1 MKEQILTYLNM
12 KDILDRYGIKHRGSQ
27 FCCPFHGTDK
37 HPSAKAYE
45 KSFYCFNCGKT
56 GDLIQFVQYYFNL
69 DFKQAMQKINLDFN
83 LNLDSNIKVD
93 YKKIKEIERKRKQKE
108 KILKLLEKEFVELSK
123 TKFKLKK
130 EIATINHYL
139 TILDWEINTYNISL
153 IQDKIGQ
160 IDMELDELIKKMD
173 SIKNS

>member
-1 MKEQILTYLNM
+1 MVLNIEVLNFVALFMEQINTLLLKRTKKVFTVLTVERL
-12 KDILDRYGIKHRGSQ
+12 
-27 FCCPFHGTDK
+27 
-37 HPSAKAYE
+37 
-45 KSFYCFNCGKT
+45 

-93 YKKIKEIERKRKQKE
+93 YKKIKEIERKRKQKDN
-108 KILKLLEKEFVELSK
+108 ILKLLEREFVELSK

-130 EIATINHYL
+130 EITNINNYL

>member
-1 MKEQILTYLNM
+1 MKRASIVLIVVRL
-12 KDILDRYGIKHRGSQ
+12 
-27 FCCPFHGTDK
+27 
-37 HPSAKAYE
+37 
-45 KSFYCFNCGKT
+45 

-69 DFKQAMQKINLDFN
+69 DFKEAMQKINLDFN
-83 LNLDSNIKVD
+83 LNLDSNVKID
-93 YKKIKEIERKRKQKE
+93 YRKIQDIQRKRKQKDN
-108 KILKLLEKEFVELSK
+108 ILKLLEKEFVELSK
-123 TKFKLKK
+123 TKFKFKK
-130 EIATINHYL
+130 EIATINHHL

>member
-1 MKEQILTYLNM
+1 MKKVFIVL
-12 KDILDRYGIKHRGSQ
+12 IV
-27 FCCPFHGTDK
+27 
-37 HPSAKAYE
+37 AKL
-45 KSFYCFNCGKT
+45 

-93 YKKIKEIERKRKQKE
+93 YKKIKEIERKRKQKDN
-108 KILKLLEKEFVELSK
+108 ILKLLEKEFVELSK

-130 EIATINHYL
+130 QIATINHYL

>member
-1 MKEQILTYLNM
+1 MVLNIEVLNFAVLFTEQINILLLKLM
-12 KDILDRYGIKHRGSQ
+12 KKVFIVLIV
-27 FCCPFHGTDK
+27 
-37 HPSAKAYE
+37 AKL
-45 KSFYCFNCGKT
+45 

-69 DFKQAMQKINLDFN
+69 DFKEAMQKINLDFN
-83 LNLDSNIKVD
+83 LNLDSDAKID
-93 YKKIKEIERKRKQKE
+93 YRKIQDIQRKRKQKDN
-108 KILKLLEKEFVELSK
+108 ILKLLEREFVELSK

-130 EIATINHYL
+130 EITNINNYL

>member
-1 MKEQILTYLNM
+1 MKKVFTVSIVAQL
-12 KDILDRYGIKHRGSQ
+12 
-27 FCCPFHGTDK
+27 
-37 HPSAKAYE
+37 
-45 KSFYCFNCGKT
+45 

-69 DFKQAMQKINLDFN
+69 NFKEAMQKINLDFN
-83 LNLDSNIKVD
+83 LNIDCNTKID
-93 YKKIKEIERKRKQKE
+93 YKQIQEIERKRRQRDN
-108 KILKLLEKEFVELSK
+108 ILKSLEKEFVELSK

-130 EIATINHYL
+130 EITNINNYL

>member
-1 MKEQILTYLNM
+1 MVLNIEVLNFAALFMEQINTLLLKLMKKVFTVLTVE
-12 KDILDRYGIKHRGSQ
+12 R
-27 FCCPFHGTDK
+27 F
-37 HPSAKAYE
+37 
-45 KSFYCFNCGKT
+45 

-83 LNLDSNIKVD
+83 LNLDSNVKID
-93 YKKIKEIERKRKQKE
+93 YRKIKEIERKRKQKDN
-108 KILKLLEKEFVELSK
+108 ILKLLEKEFVELSK

-130 EIATINHYL
+130 EITNINNYL

>member
-1 MKEQILTYLNM
+1 MKKVFTVSIVERL
-12 KDILDRYGIKHRGSQ
+12 
-27 FCCPFHGTDK
+27 
-37 HPSAKAYE
+37 
-45 KSFYCFNCGKT
+45 

-83 LNLDSNIKVD
+83 LNLDSNVKID
-93 YKKIKEIERKRKQKE
+93 YRKIQDIQRKRKQKDN
-108 KILKLLEKEFVELSK
+108 ILKLLEKEFVELSK

>member
-1 MKEQILTYLNM
+1 MVLNIEVLNFAVLFTEQISILLLKLMKKVFIVLTVERL
-12 KDILDRYGIKHRGSQ
+12 
-27 FCCPFHGTDK
+27 
-37 HPSAKAYE
+37 
-45 KSFYCFNCGKT
+45 

-83 LNLDSNIKVD
+83 LNLDSNVKID
-93 YKKIKEIERKRKQKE
+93 YRKIQDIQRKRKQKDN
-108 KILKLLEKEFVELSK
+108 ILKLLEKEFVELSK

-130 EIATINHYL
+130 EITNINNYL

>member
-1 MKEQILTYLNM
+1 M
-12 KDILDRYGIKHRGSQ
+12 RR
-27 FCCPFHGTDK
+27 
-37 HPSAKAYE
+37 A
-45 KSFYCFNCGKT
+45 SFVLIVVKL

-69 DFKQAMQKINLDFN
+69 DFKEAMEKINQDFN
-83 LNLDSNIKVD
+83 LNIDSNTKID
-93 YKKIKEIERKRKQKE
+93 YKKIQEIERKRKQRDN
-108 KILKLLEKEFVELSK
+108 ILKSLEKEFVELSK

-130 EIATINHYL
+130 EITNINNYL

-160 IDMELDELIKKMD
+160 IDMELDELINKMD

>member
-1 MKEQILTYLNM
+1 MVLNIEVLNFAALFTEQINILLLKLMKKVFTVLTVERL
-12 KDILDRYGIKHRGSQ
+12 
-27 FCCPFHGTDK
+27 
-37 HPSAKAYE
+37 
-45 KSFYCFNCGKT
+45 

-93 YKKIKEIERKRKQKE
+93 YKKIKEIERKRKQKDN
-108 KILKLLEKEFVELSK
+108 ILKLLEKEFVELSK

-130 EIATINHYL
+130 QIATINHYL

>member
-1 MKEQILTYLNM
+1 MVLNIEVLNFVALFTEQINILLLKLMKKVFIVLTVERL
-12 KDILDRYGIKHRGSQ
+12 
-27 FCCPFHGTDK
+27 
-37 HPSAKAYE
+37 
-45 KSFYCFNCGKT
+45 

-83 LNLDSNIKVD
+83 LNLDSNVKID
-93 YKKIKEIERKRKQKE
+93 YKKIKEIERKRKQKDN
-108 KILKLLEKEFVELSK
+108 ILKLLEKEFVKLSK

-130 EIATINHYL
+130 EITNINNYL

-160 IDMELDELIKKMD
+160 IDMELDELINKMD

>member
-1 MKEQILTYLNM
+1 MKKVSIVLIVVKL
-12 KDILDRYGIKHRGSQ
+12 
-27 FCCPFHGTDK
+27 
-37 HPSAKAYE
+37 
-45 KSFYCFNCGKT
+45 

-69 DFKQAMQKINLDFN
+69 DFKEAMQKINLDFN
-83 LNLDSNIKVD
+83 LNLDSNTKID
-93 YKKIKEIERKRKQKE
+93 YRKIQEIERKRKQRDN
-108 KILKLLEKEFVELSK
+108 ILKSLEKEFVELSK

-130 EIATINHYL
+130 EITNINNYL

>member
-1 MKEQILTYLNM
+1 
-12 KDILDRYGIKHRGSQ
+12 
-27 FCCPFHGTDK
+27 
-37 HPSAKAYE
+37 
-45 KSFYCFNCGKT
+45 
-56 GDLIQFVQYYFNL
+56 
-69 DFKQAMQKINLDFN
+69 MQKINLDFN
-83 LNLDSNIKVD
+83 LNLDSNVKID
-93 YKKIKEIERKRKQKE
+93 YRKIQEIERKRRQRD
-108 KILKLLEKEFVELSK
+108 KILKSLEKEFVELSK

-130 EIATINHYL
+130 EISTINHYL

>member
-1 MKEQILTYLNM
+1 MVLNIEVLNFVALFTEQINILLLKLMKKVFIVLTVERL
-12 KDILDRYGIKHRGSQ
+12 
-27 FCCPFHGTDK
+27 
-37 HPSAKAYE
+37 
-45 KSFYCFNCGKT
+45 

-83 LNLDSNIKVD
+83 LNLDSNVKID
-93 YKKIKEIERKRKQKE
+93 YRKIQDIQRKRKQKDD
-108 KILKLLEKEFVELSK
+108 ILKLLEKEFVKLSK

-130 EIATINHYL
+130 EITNINNYL

>member
-1 MKEQILTYLNM
+1 MVLNIEVLNFAVLFMEQINTLLLKLMKKVFIVLTVERL
-12 KDILDRYGIKHRGSQ
+12 
-27 FCCPFHGTDK
+27 
-37 HPSAKAYE
+37 
-45 KSFYCFNCGKT
+45 

-83 LNLDSNIKVD
+83 LNLDSNVKID
-93 YKKIKEIERKRKQKE
+93 YRKIQDIQRKRKQKDN
-108 KILKLLEKEFVELSK
+108 ILKLLEKEFVELSK

-130 EIATINHYL
+130 EITNINNYL

>member
-1 MKEQILTYLNM
+1 MVLNIEVLNFAALFMEQINTLLLKRTKKVFTVLTVERL
-12 KDILDRYGIKHRGSQ
+12 
-27 FCCPFHGTDK
+27 
-37 HPSAKAYE
+37 
-45 KSFYCFNCGKT
+45 

-93 YKKIKEIERKRKQKE
+93 YKKIKEIERKRKQKDN
-108 KILKLLEKEFVELSK
+108 ILKLLEREFVELSK

-130 EIATINHYL
+130 EITNINNYL

>member
-1 MKEQILTYLNM
+1 MKKVFIVL
-12 KDILDRYGIKHRGSQ
+12 IV
-27 FCCPFHGTDK
+27 
-37 HPSAKAYE
+37 AKL
-45 KSFYCFNCGKT
+45 

-69 DFKQAMQKINLDFN
+69 DFKQAMEKINLDFN
-83 LNLDSNIKVD
+83 LNLDSDVKIDYRKVQ
-93 YKKIKEIERKRKQKE
+93 EIERKRRQRDN
-108 KILKLLEKEFVELSK
+108 ILKSLEKEFVELSK

-130 EIATINHYL
+130 QITNINNYL

-160 IDMELDELIKKMD
+160 IDIELDELINKMD